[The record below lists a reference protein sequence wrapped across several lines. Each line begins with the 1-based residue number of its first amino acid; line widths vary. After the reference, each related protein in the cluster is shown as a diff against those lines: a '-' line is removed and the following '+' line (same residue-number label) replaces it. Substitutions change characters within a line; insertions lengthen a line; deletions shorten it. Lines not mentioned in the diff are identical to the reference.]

1 MLLDEL
7 VEVIETLKQ
16 RITVHGSALREN
28 ETRTRMAL
36 IDPLLQVLGWDTS
49 DPSLVIPE
57 YSVGGGK
64 ADYALLSQ
72 EGHPTAAIEA
82 KRLDE
87 PLHSHLMQMVSYSA
101 MAGIRYAGITNGDQ
115 WELYDVLRP
124 VALTERRMLDLR
136 ISDSSPYFC
145 ALKLLLLWRPNLSSE
160 KVVQANTPIDVPL
173 PKVDPVPPVIIDPM
187 EWTPLSK
194 FVVHKT
200 KKNVQSSFGFQM
212 AVNIH
217 YRLGMTWSYRQLGGF
232 GPKGILTTGNIS
244 DFPIKSR
251 YLFHT
256 EAVHMTGKPFFN
268 PKPVAGTPLFVEAN
282 MSRVDSVKRT
292 NALLGTYGQDLSR
305 VHLGVKR
312 K

>member
-1 MLLDEL
+1 MFLDEL

-124 VALTERRMLDLR
+124 VALAERRMLDLK

-173 PKVDPVPPVIIDPM
+173 PKVDPVPPTIDPM
-187 EWTPLSK
+187 EWVPLSK

-200 KKNVQSSFGFQM
+200 TKRPEFIRFPDGSQHPLQAWYDLVIQTIGW
-212 AVNIH
+212 
-217 YRLGMTWSYRQLGGF
+217 LWS
-232 GPKGILTTGNIS
+232 KGILTTGNIS
-244 DFPIKSR
+244 DFSSKDR

-256 EAVHMTGKPFFN
+256 KVVHPSGKPFFS
-268 PKPVAGTPLFVEAN
+268 PKPVVGTPLTVESN
-282 MSRVDSVKRT
+282 LSRVESAKRT
-292 NALLGTYGQDLSR
+292 NTLLKHFGQDLTR
-305 VHLGVKR
+305 VQLGVKR

>member
-7 VEVIETLKQ
+7 IEVIETLKQ

-64 ADYALLSQ
+64 ADYALLSK

-87 PLHSHLMQMVSYSA
+87 PLQSHLMQMVSYSA
-101 MAGIRYAGITNGDQ
+101 MAGIKYAGITNGDQ

-124 VALTERRMLDLR
+124 VALTERRMLSLK

-160 KVVQANTPIDVPL
+160 KAVPANTPIDVPL
-173 PKVDPVPPVIIDPM
+173 PKIDPVPPIIAPM

-194 FVVHKT
+194 FSVHKT
-200 KKNVQSSFGFQM
+200 KNHPEFIRFPDESERPLQAWYDLVLQTVGW
-212 AVNIH
+212 
-217 YRLGMTWSYRQLGGF
+217 LWS
-232 GPKGILTTGNIS
+232 KGILTAGNIS
-244 DFPIKSR
+244 DYPIKGR

-256 EAVHMTGKPFFN
+256 EAVHMNGKPFFN
-268 PKPVAGTPLFVEAN
+268 PKPVAGTPLVVEAN

-292 NALLGTYGQDLSR
+292 NALLGTYGQDLTR

>member
-7 VEVIETLKQ
+7 IEVIETLKQ
-16 RITVHGSALREN
+16 RITVHGTALREN

-124 VALTERRMLDLR
+124 VALTERRMLNLK

-145 ALKLLLLWRPNLSSE
+145 ALKLLLLWRPNLSSGLAQ
-160 KVVQANTPIDVPL
+160 QANEPITISPPNAGPTPTGPESSDWMSLTEFASLEVKTS
-173 PKVDPVPPVIIDPM
+173 PKFIRFPDGSEHPVQYLNDLVIQTIS
-187 EWTPLSK
+187 WLWSK
-194 FVVHKT
+194 K
-200 KKNVQSSFGFQM
+200 
-212 AVNIH
+212 
-217 YRLGMTWSYRQLGGF
+217 
-232 GPKGILTTGNIS
+232 ILTFGNLAS
-244 DFPIKSR
+244 FSSNR
-251 YLFHT
+251 RHLVHT
-256 EAVHMTGKPFFN
+256 DAVHPSGRKFHN
-268 PKPVAGTPLFVEAN
+268 ARKVEGTPLFVEAN
-282 MSRVDSVKRT
+282 LSGTQSIEKTV
-292 NALLGTYGQDLSR
+292 ALLGHFGQGPVYVQLEDKHS
-305 VHLGVKR
+305 
-312 K
+312 

>member
-1 MLLDEL
+1 MLLGEL
-7 VEVIETLKQ
+7 IAVIETLKQ
-16 RITVHGSALREN
+16 RIAVHGSALREN

-124 VALTERRMLDLR
+124 VALTERRILDLR

-160 KVVQANTPIDVPL
+160 KAVQANTPIDVPL
-173 PKVDPVPPVIIDPM
+173 PKVDPVPPVIAPM

-194 FVVHKT
+194 FAVHNI
-200 KKNVQSSFGFQM
+200 KKNPEFIRFPDGSEHPLQAWYDLVLQTVGW
-212 AVNIH
+212 
-217 YRLGMTWSYRQLGGF
+217 LWS
-232 GPKGILTTGNIS
+232 KGILTTGNIS